1 MRLRGTRPWTDGVVV
16 ERDEV
21 RAPVERQHV
30 SYGCPRGHQVIVPFA
45 AQADVQVPDVWPC
58 TTHGTECVRAGVTD
72 PTRPA
77 TPPAHGNRR
86 PRTPWQ
92 MLRERRTIP
101 ELDALLDEALA
112 KLHAQRLPPNA

>member
-1 MRLRGTRPWTDGVVV
+1 
-16 ERDEV
+16 
-21 RAPVERQHV
+21 
-30 SYGCPRGHQVIVPFA
+30 VIVPFA
-45 AQADVQVPDVWPC
+45 ALADVKVPDVSPC

-72 PTRPA
+72 PARTA
-77 TPPAHGNRR
+77 SPPAHGNRR